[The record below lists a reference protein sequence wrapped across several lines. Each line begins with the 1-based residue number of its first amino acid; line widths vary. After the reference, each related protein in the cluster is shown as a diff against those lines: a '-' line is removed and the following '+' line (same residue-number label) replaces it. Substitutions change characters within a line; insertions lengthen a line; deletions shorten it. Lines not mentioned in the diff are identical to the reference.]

1 MTLGHHFPI
10 KRLLTAMAYVRLP
23 RIALLVIFTYS
34 WMKSTVYYPLFMV
47 LIAINEVL
55 GLEYYISS
63 MVSSKT
69 AQKYRF
75 FFLILAICV
84 FLKCD
89 WICNKLVFDILN
101 MDKDKILMSNQE
113 AFRIT
118 IQNVYEQLMLFY
130 PTNTALPINHGKRK

>member
-1 MTLGHHFPI
+1 
-10 KRLLTAMAYVRLP
+10 
-23 RIALLVIFTYS
+23 
-34 WMKSTVYYPLFMV
+34 MV
-47 LIAINEVL
+47 LIAINDVI
-55 GLEYYISS
+55 GIEYYISS

-75 FFLILAICV
+75 FFVILAICV

-89 WICNKLVFDILN
+89 WICNKLVFGILN

-118 IQNVYEQLMLFY
+118 IEKVFEQVMLFY
-130 PTNTALPINHGKRK
+130 PTSPVLPIK